1 PGETISVAIGGGMMN
16 VTPAQ
21 VLTMISTVAL
31 RGRMPR
37 LHLLK
42 RIEKNGETVDRY
54 EPAFS
59 EVPID
64 KENFEIV
71 IEGLYRVVND
81 KGTGRAAK
89 IDGLDICGK
98 TGTQL
103 ILSLENPNYKQ
114 LVKQKR
120 FTPHSW
126 FASFAPR
133 NGPKYAV
140 VVFVENGGDAGAIAA
155 PIAKKIYKRLFK

>member
-1 PGETISVAIGGGMMN
+1 
-16 VTPAQ
+16 
-21 VLTMISTVAL
+21 
-31 RGRMPR
+31 MPR

-42 RIEKNGETVDRY
+42 QIEKDGKLIEKYRPQFD
-54 EPAFS
+54 
-59 EVPID
+59 EVSIS
-64 KENFEIV
+64 KESFEIV
-71 IEGLYRVVND
+71 IEGLHRVVND
-81 KGTGRAAK
+81 GGTGRAAK

-120 FTPHSW
+120 FMPHSW

-133 NGPKYAV
+133 DNPEIAM

-155 PIAKKIYKRLFK
+155 PMAKKIYKKIFD